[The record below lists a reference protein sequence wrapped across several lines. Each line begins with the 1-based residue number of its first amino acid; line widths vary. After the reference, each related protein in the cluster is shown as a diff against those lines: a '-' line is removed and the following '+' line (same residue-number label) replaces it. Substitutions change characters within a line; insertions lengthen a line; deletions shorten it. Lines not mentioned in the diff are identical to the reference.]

1 MKLNRNS
8 KIGKYFLYPLL
19 YVVLT
24 IPFVLFAILYYSSK
38 ITRSLSYLCLFKIDS
53 AKQEITDFWS
63 IETTIVDAF

>member
-8 KIGKYFLYPLL
+8 KISKYFLYPLL

-24 IPFVLFAILYYSSK
+24 IPFALFAILYYSSK
-38 ITRSLSYLCLFKIDS
+38 ITRSLSYLCVFKIES

-63 IETTIVDAF
+63 IETALGDVF

>member
-24 IPFVLFAILYYSSK
+24 IPFALFAILYYSSK
-38 ITRSLSYLCLFKIDS
+38 IIRGLSYLCLFKLDS

-63 IETTIVDAF
+63 IETTLGDAF